1 MITNVDKEAKEMIE
15 QLMTV
20 AMRGLD
26 HTSIIGL
33 AVFKQSIKL
42 IEEPKEVPDKKKK

>member
-26 HTSIIGL
+26 HTAIVSL

-42 IEEPKEVPDKKKK
+42 IEPENKDEKKK